1 MSEDK
6 KRKRKTD
13 KAERRIGRFWSAS
26 IILTA
31 VAIIF
36 CLVKISLWNSRSA
49 DEQLAAINATRAI
62 PESENAGVAY
72 SKLAEDNLPLPAD
85 PPVVDKQA
93 LILTVKKP
101 WLSENYPK
109 LAAWLDER
117 QDLISKLLD
126 ISRMEKC
133 RLAIPSDR
141 QQMSYFTNPVRQM
154 RGWASLL
161 VRSANMD
168 AGEGRIDAAIEKYAC
183 VLQMGS
189 HLRQQPVLSYYN
201 NGVAH
206 ELLALQSLEKL
217 ITQTELTEKQ
227 LAAVEAALLPARNN
241 WKQQSKIMTK
251 VQRLFEKKLLD
262 RRTRP
267 RITDWRR
274 YWEYWKETSKSD
286 DHLLN
291 RTHEFH
297 LYTLTNRRRMH
308 ILIALRRFKN
318 KTGHWP
324 QSLDRIKPPLSK
336 ETLTDPRDNTPF
348 VYELTG
354 EDFKLHSKGAN

>member
-1 MSEDK
+1 MSEGK

-13 KAERRIGRFWSAS
+13 KAKRRIGRFWSAS

-31 VAIIF
+31 VAIIC
-36 CLVKISLWNSRSA
+36 CLLWKISLWNSRSVEA
-49 DEQLAAINATRAI
+49 QLAAINADRAI

-72 SKLAEDNLPLPAD
+72 CKLAGEYLPLPQY

-101 WLSENYPK
+101 WSSNDYPK

-126 ISRMEKC
+126 ISKMEKC

-141 QQMSYFTNPVRQM
+141 QQASYFTNPVRHM
-154 RGWASLL
+154 RGWASLF

-168 AGEGRIDAAIEKYAC
+168 AGEGRIDAAIEKYTC
-183 VLQMGS
+183 ILRMGS

-201 NGVAH
+201 NGVAK
-206 ELLALQSLEKL
+206 EALALDALKQF
-217 ITQTELTEKQ
+217 ITQAELTEKQ
-227 LAAVEAALLPARNN
+227 LTAIEAALLPAENT
-241 WKQQSKIMTK
+241 WKQHSRIMVK
-251 VQRLFEKKLLD
+251 VQRLFERKG
-262 RRTRP
+262 RP
-267 RITDWRR
+267 RLTDWRR
-274 YWEYWKETSKSD
+274 YWEYRKATSKSD
-286 DHLLN
+286 DHLLDVTDSFN
-291 RTHEFH
+291 LR
-297 LYTLTNRRRMH
+297 TLTNRRRMY
-308 ILIALRRFKN
+308 ILIALRRYKN

-324 QSLDRIKPPLSK
+324 QSLDQIKPPLSK

-354 EDFKLHSKGAN
+354 

>member
-6 KRKRKTD
+6 KRTKKID
-13 KAERRIGRFWSAS
+13 KAKRRIGRFWSTS
-26 IILTA
+26 IILAA

-36 CLVKISLWNSRSA
+36 CLLWKVSLWNSRSA
-49 DEQLAAINATRAI
+49 DEQLAAINAARAI

-72 SKLAEDNLPLPAD
+72 SKVAEENLPLPD
-85 PPVVDKQA
+85 YPPIVDEQTLSVTHA
-93 LILTVKKP
+93 KP
-101 WLSENYPK
+101 WLGEDYPK

-133 RLAIPSDR
+133 RFPILSDR
-141 QQMSYFTNPVRQM
+141 LQMSHFSNPVRHM
-154 RGWASLL
+154 RGWDYLL

-201 NGVAH
+201 NGVAK
-206 ELLALQSLEKL
+206 ESLALNVLKEF
-217 ITQTELTEKQ
+217 ITQTELTEKH
-227 LAAVEAALLPARNN
+227 LTAIEAALLPAKNK
-241 WKQQSKIMTK
+241 WKQHSRTMVK
-251 VQRLFEKKLLD
+251 VQRLFERKGQ
-262 RRTRP
+262 P
-267 RITDWRR
+267 RLIDWRR
-274 YWEYWKETSKSD
+274 YWEYRKATSKSD
-286 DHLLN
+286 DHLLDVTDSFN
-291 RTHEFH
+291 LR
-297 LYTLTNRRRMH
+297 TLTNRRSVH
-308 ILIALRRFKN
+308 IVIALRRFKN

-324 QSLDRIKPPLSK
+324 QSLDRIEPPLSK

-354 EDFKLHSKGAN
+354 KDFKLHSKGAD